1 MIQTFISHAWKESF
15 RSPIWAKNLLANI
28 FLGFVGVMLMVYAI
42 MAGVGI
48 AFGLEEVVPGKDP
61 VELINSLLLYYFFF
75 EFMIRFFLQNV
86 PVLSIQPYLHLPIK
100 KSQFLHFMLRKS
112 QVSVF
117 NLLAIF
123 LFAPTAIV
131 RVGREYGALTGLL
144 WLVMIIG
151 MVFTIHFLGI
161 LFKKKL
167 NDMPN
172 LLLGM
177 VIIFA
182 ALGALDYFQ
191 IVSFSMISDK
201 LFGAVLAQ
209 PAFAAIPVALWLLFY
224 RLNYIY
230 LSKNTYPEEIST
242 KKNKTRVSGDFAFL
256 KRFGRIGELIALELK
271 LIIRHKRPRN
281 TLVMSGLLLFYGL
294 IFYTQDIYM
303 EEMSGIFLLAGIFVT
318 GAFFINHGQFLLSWE
333 SGYFDFVLIRKMNLR
348 QYFEAKYYMF
358 VTACTIAFVASL
370 GYAYFGVEIILFNLA
385 AYLFNIGVNIPFVM
399 RIAMFNPKK
408 IDLNK
413 GAAFNYEGVG
423 AAQFLIAIP
432 VLGLPYLFYGPLL
445 AFGYGT
451 YGLLLVALIGLIG
464 FLLRNKVIDYITKSF
479 TENRHKIAAGFRAQ

>member
-1 MIQTFISHAWKESF
+1 
-15 RSPIWAKNLLANI
+15 
-28 FLGFVGVMLMVYAI
+28 MVYAI

-48 AFGLEEVVPGKDP
+48 AFRLDDVFPGQDP
-61 VELINSLLLYYFFF
+61 IELINSVLLYYFFF
-75 EFMIRFFLQNV
+75 EFVLRFFMQNV

-100 KSQFLHFMLRKS
+100 KSTFLNFMLRKS

-123 LFAPTAIV
+123 LFTPTAIFKV
-131 RVGREYGALTGLL
+131 AKEYGALSGAL

-177 VIIFA
+177 VIFFA
-182 ALGALDYFQ
+182 GLGALDYFH
-191 IVSFSMISDK
+191 IISFSEVSLQ
-201 LFGAVLAQ
+201 LFGLVLDQPVVAAVPL
-209 PAFAAIPVALWLLFY
+209 VLWVIFY
-224 RLNYIY
+224 RLNYNY
-230 LSKNTYPEEIST
+230 LVKNTYPEEISV
-242 KKNKTRVSGDFAFL
+242 KKGEGKVSGDFAFL

-271 LIIRHKRPRN
+271 LILRHKRPRN
-281 TLVMSGLLLFYGL
+281 TLVMSGVLLFYGL
-294 IFYTQDIYM
+294 IFYTQDMYM
-303 EEMSGIFLLAGIFVT
+303 ESAKGIFLLAGIFVT

-333 SGYFDFVLIRKMNLR
+333 SGYFDFVLIRKVNLR
-348 QYFEAKYYMF
+348 QYFEGKYYMF
-358 VTACTIAFVASL
+358 VAACTIAFVASL

-385 AYLFNIGVNIPFVM
+385 AYLFNIGINIPFVM

-423 AAQFLIAIP
+423 AAQFLIAFP
-432 VLGLPYLFYGPLL
+432 VLGLPYIFYGPLA
-445 AFGYGT
+445 AFGFGT
-451 YGLLLVALIGLIG
+451 YGLLLVALVGLIG
-464 FLLRNKVIDYITKSF
+464 FLLRNKIIDYLTNSF
-479 TENRHKIAAGFRAQ
+479 VKNRHKIAAGFRAQ